1 MVHLVLNFHL
11 TLKIRSRY
19 THIHTHNNISQFCH
33 VFPFWKSSTFLDV
46 LEKDQSTPRRV
57 APRPSQ
63 KGKKSRSSPAQHHVD
78 TEAPAPQWTTSS
90 LDGRQH
96 KHQSQHQLCR
106 HIDNVIS
113 ACYGPLGYEPINHG
127 NILGVLRNSSI
138 FQLLLRM
145 RLTSN
150 IIHNAPNVFCGGTD
164 RLTITH
170 TSLNAADFREGLLSR

>member
-1 MVHLVLNFHL
+1 MSVLVHLVLNFHL
-11 TLKIRSRY
+11 TLKVSRY
-19 THIHTHNNISQFCH
+19 THTHTHNNISQFCH

-78 TEAPAPQWTTSS
+78 TEAPAPQSTTSS

-113 ACYGPLGYEPINHG
+113 ACYGPGDLSITHRCIDGKK
-127 NILGVLRNSSI
+127 RNSSKLI
-138 FQLLLRM
+138 FPAICSGSGR
-145 RLTSN
+145 
-150 IIHNAPNVFCGGTD
+150 
-164 RLTITH
+164 
-170 TSLNAADFREGLLSR
+170 